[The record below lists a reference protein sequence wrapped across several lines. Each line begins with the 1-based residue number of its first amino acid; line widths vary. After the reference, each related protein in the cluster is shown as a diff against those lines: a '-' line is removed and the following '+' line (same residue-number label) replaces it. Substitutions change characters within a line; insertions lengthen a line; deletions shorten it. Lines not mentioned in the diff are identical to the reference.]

1 MVIIKSMSKCV
12 VKQGQPTFI
21 APRSTPTEYPIYRSG
36 TSNAMYIRAQ
46 RRGDRMPYKRYVT
59 TTCAKIQEH
68 GAAVRAAASSL
79 MAQND
84 ERASTVARALR
95 SIDNRA
101 RQEFPHAVSHE
112 QKALTIQD
120 QQQHQKLA
128 DLADSLLRAFDD
140 LDEQG
145 KTAMWLWFILTP
157 PGGGNRLSRAQSVA
171 QSLGGSGAVRAQIH
185 VTPSVQPCPN
195 LRPGRHDDC
204 FDSLSQR
211 VTSPYAN
218 YAMVTYPDGRA
229 RHSHRACILADSLLE
244 SVLQPMV
251 APSELAR
258 KLMTTVVMSVHKGHT
273 QTRWLIAYTRV
284 LRYAHGELSTRQ
296 PQVVAK
302 NNLAL
307 RERTRVCI
315 VHEHSQRH
323 FDEQGYGRLVGN
335 MEMIALCHSNEHLI
349 SFAWYSYVKEM
360 LHNQNTRVLFVYEL
374 LTLEQ
379 FRGMGYASSII
390 GELKQ
395 MATADGLAVMLYCK
409 HCLVKFYQTHGFE
422 KVDSDQQ
429 TAIMVHYIRGRT
441 RRGV

>member
-1 MVIIKSMSKCV
+1 
-12 VKQGQPTFI
+12 
-21 APRSTPTEYPIYRSG
+21 
-36 TSNAMYIRAQ
+36 
-46 RRGDRMPYKRYVT
+46 
-59 TTCAKIQEH
+59 
-68 GAAVRAAASSL
+68 
-79 MAQND
+79 
-84 ERASTVARALR
+84 
-95 SIDNRA
+95 
-101 RQEFPHAVSHE
+101 
-112 QKALTIQD
+112 
-120 QQQHQKLA
+120 
-128 DLADSLLRAFDD
+128 
-140 LDEQG
+140 
-145 KTAMWLWFILTP
+145 
-157 PGGGNRLSRAQSVA
+157 
-171 QSLGGSGAVRAQIH
+171 
-185 VTPSVQPCPN
+185 
-195 LRPGRHDDC
+195 
-204 FDSLSQR
+204 
-211 VTSPYAN
+211 
-218 YAMVTYPDGRA
+218 
-229 RHSHRACILADSLLE
+229 
-244 SVLQPMV
+244 MV

-302 NNLAL
+302 DNFAL

-335 MEMIALCHSNEHLI
+335 MEMIALCHSNKHII
-349 SFAWYSYVKEM
+349 SFAWYSYVNEM
-360 LHNQNTRVLFVYEL
+360 LHNQNTKVLFVYEL

-395 MATADGLAVMLYCK
+395 MATTHKLAIMLYCK